1 MLFRVDANR
10 IGENITEKKNL
21 QSSQVQGKS
30 TPFLL
35 AKADEKSEGC
45 RLFLLL
51 LISTRGDALVLLQES
66 FSLGFS
72 CEERRMVLCQ
82 VVAVSSKRLILMGT
96 FSWLGG
102 EQLAAGALPVGEFPG
117 RELPGKEPPGRE
129 FPGGELPGRELLA
142 REHPKE
148 EIPG

>member
-1 MLFRVDANR
+1 MLFRVDTNR
-10 IGENITEKKNL
+10 IGENITENKNL

-30 TPFLL
+30 TPSTRLSPFLL
-35 AKADEKSEGC
+35 AKADEKSKGC

-51 LISTRGDALVLLQES
+51 LISTRVVALMLLQES

-72 CEERRMVLCQ
+72 CEEKRMVLCQ
-82 VVAVSSKRLILMGT
+82 VVAVSSKRLVFMGT
-96 FSWLGG
+96 FSWLRG
-102 EQLAAGALPVGEFPG
+102 EELAAGALPAE
-117 RELPGKEPPGRE
+117 
-129 FPGGELPGRELLA
+129 ELPGRKLLA